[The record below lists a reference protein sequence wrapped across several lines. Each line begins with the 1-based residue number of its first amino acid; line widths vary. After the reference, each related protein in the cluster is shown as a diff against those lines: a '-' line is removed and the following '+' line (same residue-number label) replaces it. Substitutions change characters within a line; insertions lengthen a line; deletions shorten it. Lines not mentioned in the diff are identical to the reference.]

1 MGTLS
6 ADHAAFRIA
15 VADLSEAAERL
26 RADRDRASRSV
37 DGLLGSWRGTAAS
50 AYAEGWTEWCR
61 GADRVLDG
69 LSTMSR
75 LLAAVDTDLTDTD
88 GTSGDALARL
98 AGRLG

>member
-6 ADHAAFRIA
+6 ADHTDFRDA
-15 VADLSEAAERL
+15 VADLERAADRL
-26 RADRDRASRSV
+26 RADREGATRSV
-37 DGLLGSWRGTAAS
+37 DGLLGSWRGRAAA

-69 LSTMSR
+69 LVTMSR
-75 LLAAVDTDLTDTD
+75 LLASVDADLASTDSS
-88 GTSGDALARL
+88 SGDALARL